1 MKRWTFLLVAILVL
15 LAPVIGGCGKK
26 EYSLTIAISGQGT
39 TTPSPGTYTYDK
51 GEEVTVTATPA
62 SDWKFDHWSGHA
74 SGTTTTVTITMDSDK
89 TVTANFSKITYTLT
103 MAANGTGTVDPTVGP
118 HTYDL
123 GTVVDIVATAGSGWQ
138 FVNWSG
144 DVSDPFSVSTT
155 VSMDSDK
162 TVTANFSQI
171 PPLTISTLVPI
182 QTATM
187 TYLRNPQ
194 YPDGYQNPVPHLPFP
209 QHPYLAPNGKS
220 NMHNDAYMS
229 DAYEISG
236 PLGINPEVT
245 LHRYGEFTNL
255 CVTITFDNKGR
266 ILTVNARPDGFYV
279 LAIDPDTLEELAS
292 YPLPPRHPDDPL
304 YPYRDTSGGAYF
316 VLDNQDRVLL
326 ADADNAVEVIQY
338 VEGKGEFELVRKYEL
353 GNYVVPM
360 ELPARDHVQ
369 MVIPDWSGRL
379 WWFVTRFGK
388 VGTLDPESNEVH
400 TIDLVGEEIEN
411 SFTVGE
417 DGVYIV
423 TDHAMYCFHADNDGQ
438 VVQDWRTAYDR
449 GTRVKPGNINQGSG
463 TTPKLF
469 GDMVAIVDNADPRM
483 NMLFLRRS
491 DGRVVCKIPVFE
503 EGQST
508 TENATPGWVRHGDGG
523 LEYSV
528 IVENNYGVVR
538 ENVLGPGGNA
548 KESVGGVSRVDL
560 VPDGSGDYTCKEI
573 WRSPENSPTTV
584 PKISLA
590 NGLVYLHTYE
600 LLPDNNYSW
609 YLTALDFE
617 TGQTVFKIPTGT
629 GLWYNDFG
637 APITLSPNGGTVYI
651 GTMGGLLR
659 IQDGSQ

>member
-1 MKRWTFLLVAILVL
+1 MKKWILLLTTLILLPPIVF
-15 LAPVIGGCGKK
+15 GCAEK
-26 EYSLTIAISGQGT
+26 ERYSLTIAVSGQGAT
-39 TTPSPGTYTYDK
+39 DPSAGTYAYDK
-51 GEEVTVTATPA
+51 GEDATITAIPT
-62 SDWKFDHWSGHA
+62 SGWKFDHWSGDA
-74 SGTTTTVTITMDSDK
+74 SGTNATVAIPMDGNKS
-89 TVTANFSKITYTLT
+89 VTANFSKITYTLT
-103 MAANGTGTVDPTVGP
+103 MAVNGTGAIDPGVGDY
-118 HTYDL
+118 TYDP
-123 GTVVDIVATAGSGWQ
+123 GTVVNIAATAGSGWQ
-138 FVNWSG
+138 FINWSG
-144 DVSDPFSVSTT
+144 DVADPFSAATT
-155 VSMDSDK
+155 VTIDSSK

-171 PPLTISTLVPI
+171 PPLTVSTLVPI

-194 YPDGYQNPVPHLPFP
+194 YPEGYQNPVPYLPFP

-245 LHRYGEFTNL
+245 LHRYAEFTNL
-255 CVTITFDNKGR
+255 CVTITFDSKGR

-292 YPLPPRHPDDPL
+292 YSLPPRHTDDPL

-316 VLDNQDRVLL
+316 VLDNQDRILL
-326 ADADNAVEVIQY
+326 ADADNAIQVIQY
-338 VEGKGEFELVRKYEL
+338 VEEKGQFELVRKYEL

-369 MVIPDWSGRL
+369 MAIPDWSGRL
-379 WWFVTRFGK
+379 WWFATRFGK
-388 VGTLDPESNEVH
+388 VGTLHLESSQVH
-400 TIDLVGEEIEN
+400 TIELVGEEIQN

-423 TDHAMYCFHADNDGQ
+423 TDHAMYRFYADEDGQ
-438 VVQDWRTAYDR
+438 LVQDWRTAYDR

-463 TTPKLF
+463 TTPQLF
-469 GDMVAIVDNADPRM
+469 GDMVAIADNADPRM

-491 DGRVVCKIPVFE
+491 DGAVVCKIPVFE

-508 TENATPGWVRHGDGG
+508 TENATPGWVRQGDGG
-523 LEYSV
+523 FEYSV

-538 ENVLGPGGNA
+538 ENLPHPGGCG
-548 KESVGGVSRVDL
+548 KESVGGVSRIDL
-560 VPDGSGDYTCKEI
+560 VPDGSGGYTCKYI
-573 WRSPENSPTTV
+573 WRSLENSCTTV

-590 NGLVYLHTYE
+590 NGLVYLYTYE
-600 LLPDNNYSW
+600 LLPDDDYAW

-617 TGQTVFKIPTGT
+617 TGQTVFRIPTGT
-629 GLWYNDFG
+629 GLWYTDFG
-637 APITLSPNGGTVYI
+637 APITLSPNGGTIYI
-651 GTMGGLLR
+651 GTVGGMLH
-659 IQDGSQ
+659 IGDGEQ